1 MMFAYSEDGQHFLGF
16 RTNAVGRMQIV
27 YDYEGKIH
35 QIYDVETP
43 NVKTKVIS
51 TAITNAVKHRMVVP
65 TLFATLSSQNISL
78 KELV

>member
-1 MMFAYSEDGQHFLGF
+1 
-16 RTNAVGRMQIV
+16 
-27 YDYEGKIH
+27 
-35 QIYDVETP
+35 
-43 NVKTKVIS
+43 VIS

>member
-16 RTNAVGRMQIV
+16 RTNVVGRMQIV
-27 YDYEGKIH
+27 YDYEGKMH

-43 NVKTKVIS
+43 NVKTKVIR